1 MDFDYTYGERLNAWG
16 KDTLNQ
22 IDYVITKLKESP
34 HSRRAVATT
43 WNPRKDMIVDEV
55 PCLNHFVFM
64 MCDGRLD
71 LSVMIRSNDMYG
83 AWPANVYALGELL
96 TYVSEKSGLN
106 PGMITTLSV
115 NAHIYRHDWEK
126 AEEV

>member
-1 MDFDYTYGERLNAWG
+1 
-16 KDTLNQ
+16 
-22 IDYVITKLKESP
+22 
-34 HSRRAVATT
+34 
-43 WNPRKDMIVDEV
+43 
-55 PCLNHFVFM
+55 M

-71 LSVMIRSNDMYG
+71 LSVMIWSNDMYG

-96 TYVSEKSGLN
+96 TYVSEKSSLN
-106 PGMITTLSV
+106 SGMITTLSV